1 LGRAEYFLGI
11 KLDQTSHGGRKLMQ
25 SQYVT
30 YILERYGMSASKPVS
45 TPMVSN
51 TELMNKTAPSEE
63 ESRKMLGVLYR
74 EVTGKLMYLSFRS
87 RPDIAVSVGILAK
100 HVQNPRPIHWEA
112 VKRVY
117 RYLKGTVNDGL
128 VISGN
133 NTTLAIF
140 VDADWGSDPED
151 LCSRGVVCKLGDT
164 TVWWKS
170 RKQVA
175 VALSSCEAEYMA
187 LF

>member
-1 LGRAEYFLGI
+1 
-11 KLDQTSHGGRKLMQ
+11 MQ

-30 YILERYGMSASKPVS
+30 DILERFGMSASKPVS

-51 TELMNKTAPSEE
+51 TQLMSKTSPNKD
-63 ESRKMLGVLYR
+63 ESRKMLGVPYR
-74 EVTGKLMYLSFRS
+74 EAIGNLMYLSVRS

-112 VKRVY
+112 VKRIF
-117 RYLKGTVNDGL
+117 RYLKGTVNNGL
-128 VISGN
+128 VVSGN
-133 NTTLAIF
+133 NMRLTVF
-140 VDADWGSDPED
+140 VDADWGTDPED
-151 LCSRGVVCKLGDT
+151 RCSRTGVVCKLGNT

-170 RKQVA
+170 RKQVT

-187 LF
+187 LFEGA